1 MAQESSVRTP
11 AHLAAL
17 GFAGLAVF
25 QLLLA
30 AGAPLGHAAWGGAEA
45 ELTTALRIG
54 SGVSVAFYVV
64 AAAVVLRRAG
74 HEVRWIPDKLA
85 RTGTWAL
92 VLILC
97 LSAIGNLVS
106 QSPWERFL
114 LGPTALVLT
123 LLCASVA
130 RAPGPNSDAVQPRT
144 VRSGP

>member
-1 MAQESSVRTP
+1 MVVMAAGSSVRTA

-17 GFAGLAVF
+17 GFAGLALF

-45 ELTTALRIG
+45 ELTAALRIG
-54 SGVSVAFYVV
+54 SGVSAAFYVV

-74 HEVRWIPDKLA
+74 HEVRWIPDRLS
-85 RTGTWAL
+85 RIGTWVL
-92 VLILC
+92 VVVLGV
-97 LSAIGNLVS
+97 SAIGNLMS
-106 QSPWERFL
+106 QSPWERLL

-130 RAPGPNSDAVQPRT
+130 RAPGENSDAAQPAAR
-144 VRSGP
+144 